1 MWACIPVDVSRLA
14 LVRLRQKQYTF
25 SYFKINILNTRSDC
39 QKMSTVDNV
48 LIQIQFD

>member
-25 SYFKINILNTRSDC
+25 SYFKINILNTRSDRQKC
-39 QKMSTVDNV
+39 QQQCSYSDP
-48 LIQIQFD
+48 I